1 MHIFLTGATGFLG
14 GELLVNL
21 SKHADVKKIYCLVR
35 AANESEAT
43 IRLRKVF
50 DLHGDFFDDNKVIPV
65 SGSLTDE
72 DLAKVLVKNNVLNDV
87 NIILHSAA
95 NTSFSRIYDAQV
107 EQVNV
112 RGLQSIIDWSLTLKK
127 LHQFVYV
134 GTATIC
140 GYDVCNRVV
149 HEDESPD
156 LQSKH
161 FVKYTYTKMMG
172 ELTIRK
178 SLPERKI
185 LIVRPSIIMGDSRPW
200 IPRSPVILWAL
211 ATINM
216 LRLLPLYHDAA
227 IDIVPVDYASEAIV
241 RLIFTSRN
249 HSVYHVSSGVHSFS
263 LANQITQSLE
273 GFYTD
278 RPSFKFVEPDLLNQ
292 MKKWTKKILPSTS
305 ELNLFSEYLDYWKS
319 IFGDN
324 GKLRI
329 IFAGLEPYLRFINL
343 GQVFENSRLLNDTGM
358 KPSEPAYEYIKKSI
372 TFLNKIDIFEG
383 ALDP

>member
-14 GELLVNL
+14 GELLVKL
-21 SKHADVKKIYCLVR
+21 SKHKDIEKIYCLIRASDIDEAMVR
-35 AANESEAT
+35 
-43 IRLRKVF
+43 LKKVF
-50 DLHGDFFDDNKVIPV
+50 DLHEDFYDKDKVIPV
-65 SGSLTDE
+65 TGSLADE
-72 DLAKVLVKNNVLNDV
+72 DLTSILVSNKVLNDV
-87 NIILHSAA
+87 NIIVHSAA
-95 NTSFSRIYDAQV
+95 NTSFSRIYDTQV

-112 RGLQSIIDWSLTLKK
+112 RGLESVLDWSRTLKK
-127 LHQFVYV
+127 LDHFVYV

-140 GYDVCNRVV
+140 GYDICNRVV

-156 LQSKH
+156 LESKH

-178 SLPERKI
+178 SLPGEKI

-211 ATINM
+211 ATVNM
-216 LRLLPLYHDAA
+216 LRLLPLYPDAA
-227 IDIVPVDYASEAIV
+227 IDIIPVDYASEAIV
-241 RLIFTSRN
+241 RLIFASRN
-249 HSVYHVSSGVHSFS
+249 HSVYHISSGVHSFS
-263 LANQITQSLE
+263 LAKQITESLE

-278 RPSFKFVEPDLLNQ
+278 RPAFKFIDPDLLNQ
-292 MKKWTKKILPSTS
+292 MKKWAKKSLPSNS
-305 ELNLFSEYLDYWKS
+305 ELYSYSEYLDYWKS

-358 KPSEPAYEYIKKSI
+358 QPSEPAYQYIKKSI
-372 TFLNKIDIFEG
+372 TYLNKIDIFEG